1 MWYDLIIFG
10 LLVICTV
17 RGATK
22 GFAWQVAA
30 IGALLICFFFAQTA
44 SLAIAPLIKLD
55 PPLNRWV
62 AMFVLYVGASF
73 VSFGAAR
80 AVRGTLEKWQ
90 FVEFDKHLG
99 ALFGFTKGV
108 AIALVLTFFAVTL
121 SETARESV
129 LNSYSGRAAGTIL
142 SALHPIMPGELH
154 GVIDPY
160 LEKLGREVVHEDG
173 EPGGRPNAQL
183 PAGDEFGNAPILSV
197 PGSSQQG
204 TSAGSQGT
212 VSTRPVQGGDDF
224 GPAPPDF
231 GPAPGE
237 WPAQTS
243 RPAANPAVSNAGAA
257 QPQGSEIDRIL
268 ADVPDD
274 LKQAAVK
281 AVRNTAP
288 EHRDELLSK
297 LKTAIPGVI
306 KAVTTEWANGKP
318 ADAAQV
324 SRRDETL
331 REIAGIYTTKLD
343 AQRNI
348 IAEAERHLQGLPD
361 QVADAVV
368 QDWYADLLRLAGDD
382 PDPGTDLSTRL
393 DARVARQLKA
403 FRINPADLSA
413 DVRARLGS
421 APR

>member
-1 MWYDLIIFG
+1 MWYDLVIFG

-108 AIALVLTFFAVTL
+108 AIALVITFFAVTL

-129 LNSYSGRAAGTIL
+129 LASYSGRAAGTIL
-142 SALHPIMPGELH
+142 SALHPVMPGELH

-173 EPGGRPNAQL
+173 ELDGRPNPQL
-183 PAGDEFGNAPILSV
+183 PAGDEFGTPPHLSTTPDARQGT
-197 PGSSQQG
+197 PGSQD
-204 TSAGSQGT
+204 TA
-212 VSTRPVQGGDDF
+212 STRPAPAGDGF

-237 WPAQTS
+237 WPAQPT
-243 RPAANPAVSNAGAA
+243 RPTANATVG
-257 QPQGSEIDRIL
+257 QPQGSEVDRLL

-274 LKQAAVK
+274 LKQAALK

-288 EHRDELLSK
+288 EHRDELFSK
-297 LKTAIPGVI
+297 LRTAIPGVV
-306 KAVTTEWANGKP
+306 KAVSTEWANGKP
-318 ADAAQV
+318 ADAAPA

-361 QVADAVV
+361 RVADAVV
-368 QDWYADLLRLAGDD
+368 QDWYADLLRLSGDD
-382 PDPGTDLSTRL
+382 PDPETDLSTRL
-393 DARVARQLKA
+393 DVRVTRQLKA
-403 FRINPADLSA
+403 FRVNPADLSA

-421 APR
+421 TPR